1 MTSVIVGGPGLVAF
15 GQDDGSGR
23 SYAVW
28 TSIDG
33 LRWSR
38 VPQDEVIFGGVIF
51 GRGGPNDVISG
62 AMGLVAVGEVESA
75 AAVWTSADGSIW
87 SRVPHDEAVFGLRL
101 GDGNGMTGVTMGG
114 PGLVAVGS
122 DGLNSDAPTGQARAV
137 VWTSIDGLVWS
148 RVSHDEAVF
157 GGEGDQGMFD
167 VTVGGPG
174 LVAVGENDH
183 GAPVWTSTDGIVWSQ
198 VPDDESV
205 FSGPDVRIFDVIS
218 EGNGLVAVGESSQG
232 GAVWVSRDGITW
244 VIQHSLSRSEPKS
257 VTVGGP
263 GLVAVGTDSSE
274 NAAVWVWRN

>member
-1 MTSVIVGGPGLVAF
+1 MTSVTAGGPGLVAF
-15 GQDDGSGR
+15 GEDDGSGR

-38 VPQDEVIFGGVIF
+38 VPQDEALFGGV
-51 GRGGPNDVISG
+51 GPNDVISG
-62 AMGLVAVGEVESA
+62 AMGFVAVGEVESA

-218 EGNGLVAVGESSQG
+218 DGNGLVAVGESSQG
-232 GAVWVSRDGITW
+232 GAVWASRDGITW
-244 VIQHSLSRSEPKS
+244 VVQHSLSRSEPKS